1 MKHNKII
8 VILLAI
14 LLLIGTFVSA
24 ANIGTAGLRTQE
36 ENVPQQSDTTEIPDI
51 PHITVAGLD
60 VGEAYYELSLLVS
73 AQQFQT
79 VGVVLSYDSSVLTPI
94 AWSSGEKDA
103 EDNPKQMKLEGHKD
117 WSNPVVLPSRGADK
131 LAGKPALCYAGYT
144 PGEDE
149 ESEPVL
155 TDRAYLYLGADALAY
170 TSVSE
175 ERAVTVRFLKK
186 EGAIVTMPTEAVTS
200 SEAENE
206 DGFTI
211 CLAPHTSTAAKDSI
225 PGRPVMA
232 TTRGKGVTLQSYMTY
247 TLKGAA
253 ASPTVPPE
261 ASSTQEDGAE
271 PGTETEPEP
280 GEGNEGETSGEDLKC
295 VLNFA
300 KNPAGLESADST
312 GGGSGDYAITF
323 FDWDGRVIDAIA
335 APENALQTV
344 ETWQTQDWIQER
356 LGNKKGYTFDQW
368 LIVHQEGGSLETVNG
383 TFTSNDTELDLTNND
398 VEADVAT
405 DAFLS
410 KLQETKLTTEAGT
423 EGTSK
428 SLLLQA
434 AYKANTDK
442 KFDTADLVNGGGS
455 DTTDKYY
462 TISDPV
468 YTRYGTGDAIA
479 GSYSVTLT
487 VTRKRTMDDGTDVGV
502 TRLREPAIWVAM
514 TPKIGGAN
522 IMSLI
527 RLENTD
533 ETTFEF
539 VSTKQIGNVSCK
551 VIDVYGTTN
560 WTGCSDKSDVT
571 KAQFDGQRCIAL
583 GTRGFLAQQ
592 AFSVAFNGGA
602 WDSTVN
608 DWAFADACLRSD
620 QNNAATG
627 VDARNSYTFWTD
639 TRCDRA
645 KSALLNKTRDVN
657 TGVAEADRRA
667 LTYDEVLNVLKGV
680 AA

>member
-36 ENVPQQSDTTEIPDI
+36 EHVPQQSDTTEIPDI

-60 VGEAYYELSLLVS
+60 VGDAYYELSLLVS

-175 ERAVTVRFLKK
+175 ERAVTVRFMKK

-211 CLAPHTSTAAKDSI
+211 CLAPHTSTAATDSI

-232 TTRGKGVTLQSYMTY
+232 TTRGKGVTLQSYMEY

-253 ASPTVPPE
+253 ASPTVTPE
-261 ASSTQEDGAE
+261 ASSTQEGGAE

-280 GEGNEGETSGEDLKC
+280 GEGDEGESSGEDLKC

-344 ETWQTQDWIQER
+344 ETWQAQDWIRER
-356 LGNKKGYTFDQW
+356 LENKKGYTFDKW

-410 KLQETKLTTEAGT
+410 KLQETDVITEAGT

-428 SLLLQA
+428 SVLLQA
-434 AYKANTDK
+434 AYKANTD
-442 KFDTADLVNGGGS
+442 TSEYSTENLVNGGS
-455 DTTDKYY
+455 SSNLDRFYS
-462 TISDPV
+462 ISEPTF
-468 YTRYGTGDAIA
+468 TRLGAADQEGGA
-479 GSYSVTLT
+479 YSLTMT
-487 VTRKRTMDDGTDVGV
+487 VTRKRTTDDGIDVGV
-502 TRLREPAIWVAM
+502 TRLREPAIWISMAP
-514 TPKIGGAN
+514 TSGGSN
-522 IMSLI
+522 ILNLV

-533 ETTFEF
+533 ETTFEI
-539 VSTKQIGNVSCK
+539 VTNKQISTVEYKVVDVYQVDNWRNAGDKSATIAQQRNLCVQRGTQGYLARQAYLVATTSCAWDTY
-551 VIDVYGTTN
+551 VDNWAFADCFYGTTN
-560 WTGCSDKSDVT
+560 ARRTNTWWT
-571 KAQFDGQRCIAL
+571 
-583 GTRGFLAQQ
+583 
-592 AFSVAFNGGA
+592 
-602 WDSTVN
+602 
-608 DWAFADACLRSD
+608 
-620 QNNAATG
+620 
-627 VDARNSYTFWTD
+627 DARMNT
-639 TRCDRA
+639 A
-645 KSALLNKTRDVN
+645 KAKL
-657 TGVAEADRRA
+657 
-667 LTYDEVLNVLKGV
+667 V
-680 AA
+680 AASGSGQISYDRVLQLLGEVS